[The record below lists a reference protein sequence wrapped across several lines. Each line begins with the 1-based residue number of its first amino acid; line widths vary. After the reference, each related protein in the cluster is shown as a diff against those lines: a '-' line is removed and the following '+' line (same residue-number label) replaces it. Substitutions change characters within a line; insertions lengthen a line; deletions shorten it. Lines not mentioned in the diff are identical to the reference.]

1 LHLGESEPYWRDA
14 VKEPV
19 MCYLH
24 REQQAAAAE
33 GSSATPAPDALR
45 PRSRW
50 AGAVTAMLMA
60 GLAVAALVAPAPTSP
75 FSSTRTAAAPAP
87 MATATVTTP
96 PTPVAERIPASTM
109 VDDGVPVASDRPK
122 AGIGGC
128 EHGL

>member
-1 LHLGESEPYWRDA
+1 MP
-14 VKEPV
+14 VKEAV

-33 GSSATPAPDALR
+33 GSSAAPAPDAQRL
-45 PRSRW
+45 RSRW

-75 FSSTRTAAAPAP
+75 FSSTRPDAATVP
-87 MATATVTTP
+87 MAASTVTTP
-96 PTPVAERIPASTM
+96 LTPVAERGPAGTTM
-109 VDDGVPVASDRPK
+109 DDGVPSAADGAK
-122 AGIGGC
+122 ARLGHC